1 MIQCVGLN
9 PVFQRTLTIENFQ
22 LNVVNRAKPGVLE
35 GSAGKGINVAR
46 VLKTLGKP
54 SISTGFL
61 GGYTGERIFWFL
73 QQEGLASDFVQTTS
87 TTRTCTTILD
97 PLNNAHTE
105 LVEEGK
111 PVSAQEVEQMYRVF
125 ERNLRGC
132 PLVTIS
138 GTVPQNVPN
147 DVYFQFIRLAHQYNI
162 PVIVDTQKQ
171 LLVQCLKARPFL
183 VKINREELGV
193 AFEQPINSEKTFFE
207 LIQRIHQEGVEWVL
221 ITHGKEATIVSHRG
235 KRWAFLPPGVTVV
248 NPIGSGDAMLAGIAA
263 GIVDGLE
270 MLLAIQRGVACG
282 SANALTLPTGTVDR
296 EDVERL
302 EPEVKVLPQT

>member
-9 PVFQRTLTIENFQ
+9 PVFQRTLTIENFR
-22 LNVVNRAKPGVLE
+22 LNAVNRAKPDVLE
-35 GSAGKGINVAR
+35 GCAGKGINVAR

-61 GGYTGERIFWFL
+61 GGYTGDRISWYL
-73 QQEGLASDFVQTTS
+73 QQEGLASDFVQTAS

-97 PLNNAHTE
+97 PLNNTHTE

-147 DVYFQFIRLAHQYNI
+147 DVYFQFVRLAHQYNI
-162 PVIVDTQKQ
+162 PVLVDTQKQ
-171 LLVQCLKARPFL
+171 LLGQCLKARPFL
-183 VKINREELGV
+183 VKINREV
-193 AFEQPINSEKTFFE
+193 
-207 LIQRIHQEGVEWVL
+207 
-221 ITHGKEATIVSHRG
+221 
-235 KRWAFLPPGVTVV
+235 
-248 NPIGSGDAMLAGIAA
+248 GS
-263 GIVDGLE
+263 
-270 MLLAIQRGVACG
+270 
-282 SANALTLPTGTVDR
+282 
-296 EDVERL
+296 RL
-302 EPEVKVLPQT
+302 

>member
-9 PVFQRTLTIENFQ
+9 PVFQRTLTIENFR
-22 LNVVNRAKPGVLE
+22 LNAVNRAKPDVLE
-35 GSAGKGINVAR
+35 GCAGKGINVAR

-61 GGYTGERIFWFL
+61 GGYTGDRISWYL
-73 QQEGLASDFVQTTS
+73 QQEGLASDFVQTAS

-97 PLNNAHTE
+97 PLNNTHTE

-147 DVYFQFIRLAHQYNI
+147 DVYFQFVRLAHQYNI
-162 PVIVDTQKQ
+162 PVLVDTQKQ
-171 LLVQCLKARPFL
+171 LLGQCLKARPFL

-193 AFEQPINSEKTFFE
+193 AFEQPVDSEKTFFE
-207 LIQRIHQEGVEWVL
+207 LIQRIHLEGVEWVL
-221 ITHGKEATIVSHRG
+221 ITHGKEATIASHHG
-235 KRWAFLPPGVTVV
+235 QRWTFLPPSLAIV

-270 MLLAIQRGVACG
+270 MLPAIRRGVACG
-282 SANALTLPTGTVDR
+282 SANVLTLSTGTVIR

-302 EPEVKVLPQT
+302 ESEVKVLPQI